1 MNLKIFIGLVIVDDI
16 TIEGAEVTK
25 SLREDAGQ
33 EAPALQAQEVPGH
46 IRQDLGHAHGIEV
59 ETDISQGKNEK
70 CNLQEYDLTE
80 IYTE

>member
-1 MNLKIFIGLVIVDDI
+1 MNFKIFIGLVIVDDI

-46 IRQDLGHAHGIEV
+46 IRQDLGHAHGIAV
-59 ETDISQGKNEK
+59 ETDISQG
-70 CNLQEYDLTE
+70 
-80 IYTE
+80 